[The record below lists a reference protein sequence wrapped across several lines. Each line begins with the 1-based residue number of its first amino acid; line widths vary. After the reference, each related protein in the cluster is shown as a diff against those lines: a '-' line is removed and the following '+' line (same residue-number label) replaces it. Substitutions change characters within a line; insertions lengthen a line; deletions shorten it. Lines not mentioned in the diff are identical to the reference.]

1 VISRPRGLLVITA
14 SLALV
19 SLALGF
25 VVTTAFAI
33 YNAPQL
39 FLLGIG
45 NVTIKTASSISIFTS
60 ITPMSIAYSLRDM
73 GVNVVPEVLVLGTA
87 NGTPVVIRGITQ
99 GGLGYYCINASINQL
114 NRGALVGY
122 SLARELGIGV
132 GSALVITSFKDR
144 GINVTV
150 EGIVFSRL
158 YPQLN
163 YEVLVNLSTAQYLDD
178 LPPYAVSVIYANMSR
193 SFINLINRNY
203 RLGIITVLQ
212 GYELTILNSMNNTVI
227 NEPLSNTTIA
237 LPFGA
242 YYVLVHNGSRVVW
255 YGEVL
260 LNRDTTIMI
269 TKPLITNVTITVTA
283 PTSWVYVT
291 WPNGT
296 PVNEYYLGVYSM
308 NGTQVLYTLAHGVV
322 PIALPPGDYR
332 FVVSTPTL
340 TYSVVRYVRA
350 GANVTIVLTPY
361 TTLISGLSTY
371 APSYLPRLT
380 SLVSSSG
387 PVALLSI
394 LRVGVG
400 VLVGLIAAL
409 LVILMLGV
417 VGVVRYYYGANED
430 LINYLKLNRAGALVT
445 MALIDLPMV
454 YTALSATALGLFLAY
469 LAWPLIINLLH
480 IALLSEPL
488 SIVKVGYTPYVMAYI
503 VINLVTLITQL
514 GVRRGV
520 VGRD

>member
-1 VISRPRGLLVITA
+1 MTSHPKGMPVIAA
-14 SLALV
+14 SLALI
-19 SLALGF
+19 SLALGII
-25 VVTTAFAI
+25 TATVFAI

-73 GVNVVPEVLVLGTA
+73 GISAVPEVLVLGVA
-87 NGTPVVIRGITQ
+87 NGTPVVIRGVVK
-99 GGLGYYCINASINQL
+99 GLLGYYGINSSSVQL
-114 NRGALVGY
+114 SRGVLVGY
-122 SLARELGIGV
+122 YLARELGIRV
-132 GSALVITSFKDR
+132 NDTLLITSFKDR
-144 GINVTV
+144 SVNVTV
-150 EGIVFSRL
+150 VGIVYSSR

-178 LPPYAVSVIYANMSR
+178 LPPYAVSVVYANMSR
-193 SFINLINRNY
+193 SLTNLINRIY
-203 RLGIITVLQ
+203 RLSITTALS

-227 NEPLSNTTIA
+227 NEPLGNTTIA

-242 YYVLVHNGSRVVW
+242 YYVLVHNGSLVVW

-260 LNRDTTIMI
+260 LDRDTTIVI
-269 TKPLITNVTITVTA
+269 TRPLITNVTITVVT

-308 NGTQVLYTLAHGVV
+308 NGTQVLYTLAHGAT

-340 TYSVVRYVRA
+340 TYSVIEHVRA
-350 GANVTIVLTPY
+350 GANITIVLTPY
-361 TTLISGLSTY
+361 AALISGLSTY

-380 SLVSSSG
+380 SLTQSSG
-387 PVALLSI
+387 PIALLGV

-400 VLVGLIAAL
+400 VLIGLVVAL
-409 LVILMLGV
+409 IVILMLGI
-417 VGVVRYYYGANED
+417 VGLVKYYYGVNED
-430 LINYLKLNRAGALVT
+430 LINYLALNRAGALTTVVLVD
-445 MALIDLPMV
+445 APMTC
-454 YTALSATALGLFLAY
+454 TALSATALGLLLAY
-469 LAWPLIINLLH
+469 LAWPLAVNLLH

-488 SIVKVGYTPYVMAYI
+488 SLVRVGYEPYVVAYVVMNS
-503 VINLVTLITQL
+503 VILITQFII
-514 GVRRGV
+514 RRGV
-520 VGRD
+520 VGLG

>member
-1 VISRPRGLLVITA
+1 
-14 SLALV
+14 
-19 SLALGF
+19 
-25 VVTTAFAI
+25 
-33 YNAPQL
+33 
-39 FLLGIG
+39 
-45 NVTIKTASSISIFTS
+45 
-60 ITPMSIAYSLRDM
+60 MSIAYSLRDM
-73 GVNVVPEVLVLGTA
+73 GINVVPEVLVLGTA

-178 LPPYAVSVIYANMSR
+178 LPPYAVGVIYANMSR

-296 PVNEYYLGVYSM
+296 LVNEYYLGVYSM

-322 PIALPPGDYR
+322 PIALPPW
-332 FVVSTPTL
+332 
-340 TYSVVRYVRA
+340 
-350 GANVTIVLTPY
+350 
-361 TTLISGLSTY
+361 
-371 APSYLPRLT
+371 RL
-380 SLVSSSG
+380 
-387 PVALLSI
+387 
-394 LRVGVG
+394 
-400 VLVGLIAAL
+400 
-409 LVILMLGV
+409 
-417 VGVVRYYYGANED
+417 
-430 LINYLKLNRAGALVT
+430 
-445 MALIDLPMV
+445 
-454 YTALSATALGLFLAY
+454 
-469 LAWPLIINLLH
+469 
-480 IALLSEPL
+480 
-488 SIVKVGYTPYVMAYI
+488 
-503 VINLVTLITQL
+503 
-514 GVRRGV
+514 
-520 VGRD
+520 

>member
-1 VISRPRGLLVITA
+1 
-14 SLALV
+14 
-19 SLALGF
+19 
-25 VVTTAFAI
+25 
-33 YNAPQL
+33 
-39 FLLGIG
+39 
-45 NVTIKTASSISIFTS
+45 
-60 ITPMSIAYSLRDM
+60 
-73 GVNVVPEVLVLGTA
+73 
-87 NGTPVVIRGITQ
+87 
-99 GGLGYYCINASINQL
+99 
-114 NRGALVGY
+114 
-122 SLARELGIGV
+122 
-132 GSALVITSFKDR
+132 
-144 GINVTV
+144 
-150 EGIVFSRL
+150 
-158 YPQLN
+158 
-163 YEVLVNLSTAQYLDD
+163 VNLSTAQYLDD

-193 SFINLINRNY
+193 SFTNLINRNY

-380 SLVSSSG
+380 SLTPSSG